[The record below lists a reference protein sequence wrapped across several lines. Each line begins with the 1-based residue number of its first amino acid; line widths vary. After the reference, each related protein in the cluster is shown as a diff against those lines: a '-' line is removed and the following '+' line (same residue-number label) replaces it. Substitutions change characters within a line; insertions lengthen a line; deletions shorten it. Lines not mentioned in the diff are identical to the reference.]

1 MLKPKY
7 INCVDFLAKATL
19 EDDPNLE
26 ILRRAIIAAP
36 AADVVSREEY
46 NEVVKTLEQSR
57 ANARYFERQYYKY
70 CGLGGQGGSYE

>member
-1 MLKPKY
+1 MLKSKY

-26 ILRRAIIAAP
+26 ILRQAIIAAP

-46 NEVVKTLEQSR
+46 NKVVEALEEAR
-57 ANARYFERQYYKY
+57 ANAKYFEHQYYKY
-70 CGLGGQGGSYE
+70 YGFGLE

>member
-19 EDDPNLE
+19 ENDPNLE

-36 AADVVSREEY
+36 AADVVSCDEY
-46 NEVVKTLEQSR
+46 NRVVEALEEAR
-57 ANARYFERQYYKY
+57 ANAKYFEHQQYKQYGF
-70 CGLGGQGGSYE
+70 GLE